1 MYSLCRFGRGASNLF
16 RRKSNNLC
24 AGLLLLAAAC
34 SGGGGGPSSPEIP
47 ASIPAGAG
55 SVLIDMAG
63 TWSIQDT
70 LIIDSNAPAPNPP
83 IDGTLLQF
91 EPGRIVTIGGF
102 SVDAAL
108 LESLVGLPLESYVNQ
123 IDASRVF
130 FAVAVDR
137 RPLGGSRQESALAG
151 GAIDNNTILVEAFNS
166 AQSSSDPVPLYT
178 LSRYRLVRVAGT
190 TLLQHQP
197 ETWTADDFLRAVFG
211 DSAGGHALLDRCQ
224 LPISEQVAV
233 AGSVIPLL
241 AIEEGSSVVERDH
254 DQEVVGPVHQ
264 EPEPLER

>member
-1 MYSLCRFGRGASNLF
+1 MFRGKWS
-16 RRKSNNLC
+16 NLC

-34 SGGGGGPSSPEIP
+34 SGGGGGSSSPEIS

-55 SVLIDMAG
+55 SAQIDMVG

-70 LIIDSNAPAPNPP
+70 LIIDSNAPSPNPP
-83 IDGTLLQF
+83 IDGTLLQL
-91 EPGRIVTIGGF
+91 EPNRIVTIGGF

-123 IDASRVF
+123 VDASRVF
-130 FAVAVDR
+130 FAVAVDL

-166 AQSSSDPVPLYT
+166 EQSSSDPAPLYT

-190 TLLQHQP
+190 TPLQHQP
-197 ETWTADDFLRAVFG
+197 ETWTADDLLRAVFG
-211 DSAGGHALLDRCQ
+211 DSAGSQAPLDRCQ
-224 LPISEQVAV
+224 PSISEQVAV
-233 AGSVIPLL
+233 AGSVIPLF
-241 AIEEGSSVVERDH
+241 AIEERASVVERNH